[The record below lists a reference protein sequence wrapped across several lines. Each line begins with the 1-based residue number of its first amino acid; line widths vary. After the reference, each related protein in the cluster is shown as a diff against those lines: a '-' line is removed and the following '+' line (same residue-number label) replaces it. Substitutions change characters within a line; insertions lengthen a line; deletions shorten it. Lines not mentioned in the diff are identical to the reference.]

1 MRDLKLFRTVCCALT
16 FGLCVPGIEAQNVT
30 GSVTGQITD
39 PSGALIAKA
48 RVVAENV
55 ATGVRTGSETN
66 DSGVYSIR
74 LLPVGQYRLVIDA
87 PGFGELTTPLFALD
101 IDQTAK
107 LNERLS
113 VGASSTVDVSTVA
126 PILNTNDSSLGITL
140 STNEIANI
148 PLNGRNFSSV
158 TLFQP
163 GAVTTQPTG
172 FTGNNAIERSTYN
185 DGIASINGNR
195 NQANNYTLDGADLNE
210 PQNNLIAYNPAP
222 DALAEVRVISANAN
236 ASYGNANGGAIVSI
250 LKSGTNQFHGS
261 AYGFLENYNLDANTW
276 GNKHQTPIVPKNPFT
291 QSIFGGTIGGPIFRD
306 KLFFFVDYEG
316 TRRHTG
322 GTTSASVLTQAMRNG
337 DFSVLLAQGAN
348 SVQLYDT
355 QSGFAPYANNQV
367 PIVNPVAK
375 YLFAHP
381 ELYPLPNATPTDPF
395 ISNNYQGPQ
404 RSFTTNNQG
413 DVKIEYDTSAANKFT
428 AFYSQSNANDFT
440 TALLPVFF
448 PSPNSFPTKLGGG
461 SWIHTFSSAIVN
473 EARVGFTR
481 VRWDQG
487 IPTDPSGLFGTKG
500 NSIVGIPF
508 SDQIYDGFTSQGFG
522 GSNVGTNANPQV
534 FRDNTFNYQDNLTWQ
549 RGRHLLSFGVQAIRY
564 QQNYVNSDNY
574 GFLGTQNYS
583 GAFTRDIN
591 GGGGYAPADF
601 LLDRVSN
608 TQIASP
614 LGRISNRQ
622 WRDSGYIQ
630 DDFKASPTLTL
641 NLGLR
646 YEYDQPWYESNN
658 KTANVLLGS
667 GTVEYAG
674 SLPAGA
680 VAGSVVCPTRACYN
694 ANYAQFMPRV
704 GFAFQALP
712 RLVVRGGYGGTSFFE
727 GYSFN
732 QRLTSSPPFA
742 SGSNV
747 NSNTPSGPSATAP
760 NGSPGNPRRVED
772 GFPSGVN
779 NFAGYSV
786 WPQNTK
792 PAYINQFN
800 LTTEYELSNK
810 LSVSVGYLGET
821 GQHLA
826 DYRNGN
832 QLTLAQAMVVAASPD
847 QNNPLP
853 GGVAPYTTLVGQSG
867 SLLITESNAMMNYN
881 GGQVTLRQRATRGL
895 EYTVNYTYS
904 KSMTNSAG
912 NYGTPGIAGSAGAF
926 AGNWQDGNN
935 GHADYGPAGSDVRHN
950 INAILVYG
958 VPFERGQTYG
968 GSTNRYVDLLAG
980 GWKISGSLIAY
991 SGLPITISGPGNN
1004 NTNSNGGQRA
1014 NHYRKLVIRDRS
1026 INQWFGSDA
1035 SAQGCLGPDDGV
1047 CAYGVA
1053 APFTFGTASVD
1064 SERAPG
1070 YRQVDGSAFKDFH
1083 ITEGQALGFRADF
1096 FNLFNIASY
1105 GNPDNNVNDVSTFGL
1120 ISSVRSPQRQ
1130 IQFSAHY
1137 TF

>member
-1 MRDLKLFRTVCCALT
+1 MQPNRLSHLALP
-16 FGLCVPGIEAQNVT
+16 FLLCLLPSALAQTVT
-30 GSVTGQITD
+30 GSVTGEVTD
-39 PSGALIAKA
+39 PSGA
-48 RVVAENV
+48 VVPGAHVTAENTDTGV
-55 ATGVRTGSETN
+55 ATASETN
-66 DSGVYSIR
+66 PAGVYSIR
-74 LLPVGQYRLVIDA
+74 FLPIGQYRLIIDA
-87 PGFGELTTPLFALD
+87 AGFGHLVAPVFVLE
-101 IDQTAK
+101 INQTVK
-107 LNERLS
+107 LNEKLS
-113 VGASSTVDVSTVA
+113 IGAESSVNVDTVA

-250 LKSGTNQFHGS
+250 LKSGTNHFHGS

-276 GNKHQTPIVPKNPFT
+276 GHKHQTPIVAKNPFT
-291 QSIFGGTIGGPIFRD
+291 QSIFGGTIGGPVFRD

-322 GTTSASVLTQAMRNG
+322 GTSSASVLTQAMRNG
-337 DFSVLLAQGAN
+337 DFSVLLAQGSS

-355 QSGFAPYANNQV
+355 QNGFAPYANNIV
-367 PIVNPVAK
+367 PVLNPVAK

-395 ISNNYQGPQ
+395 FSNNYQGSQ

-413 DVKIEYDTSAANKFT
+413 DIKIEYDTSAANKFT

-448 PSPNSFPTKLGGG
+448 PSENSFPTKLGGG
-461 SWIHTFSSAIVN
+461 SWIHTFSPNIIN
-473 EARVGFTR
+473 EARIGFTR

-487 IPTDPSGLFGTKG
+487 IPTDPSGNFGLTG
-500 NSIVGIPF
+500 NSKVGIPF
-508 SDQIYDGFTSQGFG
+508 ANQSYPGFTSQGFG
-522 GSNVGTNANPQV
+522 ASTIGTNANPQV

-574 GFLGTQNYS
+574 GFLGSQNYS
-583 GAFTRDIN
+583 GNFTEDTN
-591 GGGGYAPADF
+591 GAGGYAPADF
-601 LLDRVSN
+601 LLDRIAN

-622 WRDSGYIQ
+622 WRDAGYIQ
-630 DDFKASPTLTL
+630 DDFKASPKLTL
-641 NLGLR
+641 NLGVR

-658 KTANVLLGS
+658 KTANVLLAS

-680 VAGSVVCPTRACYN
+680 VPSSIVCPTRACYN
-694 ANYAQFMPRV
+694 ANYAQFMPRI
-704 GFAFQALP
+704 GFALQALP

-747 NSNTPSGPSATAP
+747 TGNFPSGPSATLP
-760 NGSPGNPRRVED
+760 NGSPGTPRRVED

-792 PAYINQFN
+792 AAYIHQYN

-810 LSVSVGYLGET
+810 LSHSLGYLGET

-832 QLTLAQAMVVAASPD
+832 QLTLAQAIVVAASPD
-847 QNNPLP
+847 QSNPLP
-853 GGVAPYTTLVGQSG
+853 GGVAPYAKLVGQSG
-867 SLLITESNAMMNYN
+867 SLLITESNSAMNYN
-881 GGQVTLRQRATRGL
+881 GAQVTLRQRSSHGL

-904 KSMTNSAG
+904 KSLTNSAG
-912 NYGTPGIAGSAGAF
+912 NYGTPGIGGGAGAF
-926 AGNWQDGNN
+926 AGNWQDGYN

-950 INAILVYG
+950 VNAILVYG
-958 VPFERGQTYG
+958 VPFGRGQNYG
-968 GSTNRYVDLLAG
+968 ANTNRYLDLLAG

-991 SGLPITISGPGNN
+991 SGLPITISYPGNS

-1014 NHYRKLVIRDRS
+1014 NHYRKLVIRNRNIDH
-1026 INQWFGSDA
+1026 WFGTDP
-1035 SAQGCLGPDDGV
+1035 SAQGCPGPDNGV
-1047 CAYGVA
+1047 CAYGVP
-1053 APFTFGTASVD
+1053 APFTFGTASID

-1083 ITEGQALGFRADF
+1083 ITESQALGFRADF
-1096 FNLFNIASY
+1096 FNAFNISSY
-1105 GNPDNNVNDVSTFGL
+1105 GNPDSNVNDTSTFGL
-1120 ISSVRSPQRQ
+1120 IGGVRSPQRQ